1 MSTAPET
8 GQSKPAMPMG
18 FGLQFESLYRAE
30 GLAQID
36 ELFRHTL
43 HQRSPALATRLA
55 AARDAPDTLGHQAE
69 AELLLELGPHLEAFV
84 GELFLVNDALA
95 ALASEAKSMD
105 PFFRI
110 KWKFVRRQA
119 VLQIPVQEALK
130 LDGEALRA
138 RLISQFHSQ
147 PATVEAFEA
156 QFVQCVSAWQKGV
169 LHPIR

>member
-55 AARDAPDTLGHQAE
+55 AARAAPATLGHQAE
-69 AELLLELGPHLEAFV
+69 AELLLELGPHLAAFV
-84 GELFLVNDALA
+84 GELFRGNDALA
-95 ALASEAKSMD
+95 RLASESKAMD
-105 PFFRI
+105 KIFRI
-110 KWKFVRRQA
+110 KWKIRERQGGFRS
-119 VLQIPVQEALK
+119 PV
-130 LDGEALRA
+130 
-138 RLISQFHSQ
+138 
-147 PATVEAFEA
+147 
-156 QFVQCVSAWQKGV
+156 
-169 LHPIR
+169 